1 MDSWVKFPRNLRGK
15 FSNCKGNDS
24 DCIWL
29 YVNLVIES
37 KWCEKS
43 NIGKFNATNADLC
56 GIMTNWSRSKI
67 RRNIDILVSK
77 GFIEASRVSIYKNAG
92 YIITLCHYTDQ
103 TAYTNNTI
111 SKSDI
116 STHDLIPDKNRPS
129 TDHQPT
135 INRPSIR
142 PTQDPF
148 NELNLN
154 DNCDDEEKNR
164 PSIRPSI
171 RPSTGHQPAKHIIK
185 ELKNK
190 RKINITSPDETK
202 KLDDFIIFWNSTVV
216 GRIAKA
222 KKLNSSR
229 IKKIKAFL
237 VDSTFEDFQKITSAI
252 IKSPWHN
259 GSESEWVA
267 DFDWV
272 FSDKALKLVEKSEHI
287 VNNRQFANNQPNG
300 VKILT

>member
-15 FSNCKGNDS
+15 FSKSKGNDS

-37 KWCEKS
+37 KWCAKS

-56 GIMTNWSRSKI
+56 GIMANWSRAKI

-77 GFIEASRVSIYKNAG
+77 GFIEVARVSIYKNAG

-111 SKSDI
+111 STPDI
-116 STHDLIPDKNRPS
+116 STHDLIPEKNRPS
-129 TDHQPT
+129 TGHQPA

-142 PTQDPF
+142 SSQDPF

-154 DNCDDEEKNR
+154 GNCDVEEKNR
-164 PSIRPSI
+164 PSDRPSI
-171 RPSTGHQPAKHIIK
+171 RPSTGHQPAIQLIK

-190 RKINITSPDETK
+190 RKINNTSPIWDPQIDEFLT
-202 KLDDFIIFWNSTVV
+202 FWNSTVK
-216 GRIAKA
+216 GRIAKI
-222 KKLNSSR
+222 KKLNPTR
-229 IKKIKAFL
+229 IKKIKSFL
-237 VDSTFEDFQKITSAI
+237 VDSTFEDFQKITHAI
-252 IKSPWHN
+252 IRSPWHN
-259 GSESEWVA
+259 GSESSWVA
-267 DFDWV
+267 DFDWA
-272 FSDKALKLVEKSEHI
+272 FSAKALTLVEKSEHI
-287 VNNRQFANNQPNG
+287 VVNNKQPNG
-300 VKILT
+300 MKILT